1 MSLLGFL
8 PPPLP
13 LPPRFNVTIGLAS
26 WMTETASKNKR
37 RAQFWKGLDSMKPKT
52 AAFPWGLL
60 CPSTPCCWAT
70 SGEEQTDLTM
80 GRKFRD
86 RAVGTGDVCA
96 TTGDVCAT
104 TAFVNIRSMDPEG
117 QGSQKSHC
125 GDLFQI
131 DLVSLPKKKST
142 TDWVTNLAQ
151 TVCTKHLSTP
161 ITIRLMIYIDTDI
174 KF

>member
-1 MSLLGFL
+1 
-8 PPPLP
+8 
-13 LPPRFNVTIGLAS
+13 
-26 WMTETASKNKR
+26 MTETASKNKR

-86 RAVGTGDVCA
+86 REVGRGDVFA

-104 TAFVNIRSMDPEG
+104 TAFVNTRSMDPEG

-131 DLVSLPKKKST
+131 DLVSLPKKKHNSLSHKLGPNSLYKT
-142 TDWVTNLAQ
+142 PFYSHHHQTHDLYRYRYKVLNRHMFWVSNPLWT
-151 TVCTKHLSTP
+151 
-161 ITIRLMIYIDTDI
+161 
-174 KF
+174 

>member
-8 PPPLP
+8 SST
-13 LPPRFNVTIGLAS
+13 PRFNVTIGLAS

-52 AAFPWGLL
+52 AAFPWGFL

-86 RAVGTGDVCA
+86 REVGRGDVFA

-104 TAFVNIRSMDPEG
+104 TAFVNTRSMDPEG

-131 DLVSLPKKKST
+131 DLVSLPKKST
-142 TDWVTNLAQ
+142 TVWVTNLAQ